1 MLALSGAHGVVCEPG
16 SEIPLN
22 CVHGPRLPVGTGLII
37 AGLGAWDV
45 ICIYHQVTLH
55 WSILRY
61 LSTQT

>member
-16 SEIPLN
+16 SEIKL
-22 CVHGPRLPVGTGLII
+22 CTRSEAVGTGLII